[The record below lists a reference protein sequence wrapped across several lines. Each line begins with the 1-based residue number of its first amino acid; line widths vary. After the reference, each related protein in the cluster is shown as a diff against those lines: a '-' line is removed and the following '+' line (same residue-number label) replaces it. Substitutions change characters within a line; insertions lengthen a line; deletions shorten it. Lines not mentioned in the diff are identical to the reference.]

1 MWLLLFLILCPLVGS
16 LLVFSTKKSQGRY
29 WALFFAMMEML
40 GTLFMWADFDKKT
53 TVSENLFYQ
62 IKVPWLEVINSNL
75 HFGVDGIGMIMLF
88 LVNILLPLIILSAF
102 NEKKPYPNNFF
113 GLILLMQF
121 GLVGVFTT
129 LDGLLFYL
137 FWELTL
143 IPIWFVSGLW
153 GQEDK
158 RIQVTRK
165 FFIYTFCG
173 SLFMLVGLIYVYQF
187 SDSFALLDLYRVKLD
202 LNQEI
207 LVFWLIFFAFAVKFP
222 LFPFHTW
229 LPDTH
234 TYAPTQGSMLLSGI
248 MLKMAVYGMIRYLL
262 PITPNA
268 IGGFSGKLVIIFA
281 IVGVLYGAMIALI
294 SKNIKTIIAYSS
306 ISHLGMMGAG
316 ILASTYLTVKGN
328 FTTEGGEGA
337 MLQTMAH
344 GINAVGLF
352 YCADI
357 LYKRFHTKD
366 ITQMG
371 GMARVAP
378 KFAVLFIILIFGS
391 MAVPLTN
398 GFVGE
403 FILLKTIF
411 EYNKI
416 LGVIAGLSVVL
427 GAAYLLRLYS
437 KAMFGEGNEKV
448 LSQIQDVSWIEF
460 FVLLVLVVLVILFG
474 VFPNFILD
482 LVREPLNI
490 IFQTVQDKVKL

>member
-1 MWLLLFLILCPLVGS
+1 MWLLLFLIFCPLAGA
-16 LLVFSTKKSQGRY
+16 LLVFSVKKSQGSY

-40 GTLFMWADFDKKT
+40 GTLFIWADFDKKT

-75 HFGVDGIGMIMLF
+75 HFGIDGIGMLMLF
-88 LVNILLPLIILSAF
+88 LVNVLLPLIVLSAF

-121 GLVGVFTT
+121 G
-129 LDGLLFYL
+129 
-137 FWELTL
+137 LTL

-262 PITPNA
+262 PIVPNA
-268 IGGFSGKLVIIFA
+268 IGGFSGELVIIFA
-281 IVGVLYGAMIALI
+281 IIGVLYGAMIALI

-306 ISHLGMMGAG
+306 ISHLGMMGVG
-316 ILASTYLTVKGN
+316 ILASTYLTVKGS
-328 FTTEGGEGA
+328 FTTEGAEGA

-378 KFAVLFIILIFGS
+378 KFAVLFIILIFGA

-416 LGVIAGLSVVL
+416 LGIIAGLSIVL

-460 FVLLVLVVLVILFG
+460 SVLLVLGIFVLFFG

-490 IFQTVQDKVKL
+490 IFQTVQNKVKL

>member
-1 MWLLLFLILCPLVGS
+1 
-16 LLVFSTKKSQGRY
+16 
-29 WALFFAMMEML
+29 
-40 GTLFMWADFDKKT
+40 
-53 TVSENLFYQ
+53 
-62 IKVPWLEVINSNL
+62 
-75 HFGVDGIGMIMLF
+75 
-88 LVNILLPLIILSAF
+88 
-102 NEKKPYPNNFF
+102 
-113 GLILLMQF
+113 
-121 GLVGVFTT
+121 
-129 LDGLLFYL
+129 
-137 FWELTL
+137 
-143 IPIWFVSGLW
+143 
-153 GQEDK
+153 
-158 RIQVTRK
+158 
-165 FFIYTFCG
+165 
-173 SLFMLVGLIYVYQF
+173 
-187 SDSFALLDLYRVKLD
+187 
-202 LNQEI
+202 
-207 LVFWLIFFAFAVKFP
+207 
-222 LFPFHTW
+222 
-229 LPDTH
+229 
-234 TYAPTQGSMLLSGI
+234 

-268 IGGFSGKLVIIFA
+268 IGGFSGELVIIFA

-306 ISHLGMMGAG
+306 ISHLGMMGVG

-328 FTTEGGEGA
+328 FTTEGAEGA

-378 KFAVLFIILIFGS
+378 KFAVLFIILIFGA

-416 LGVIAGLSVVL
+416 FGIIAGLSIVL
-427 GAAYLLRLYS
+427 GAVYLLRLYS

-474 VFPNFILD
+474 IFPNFILD

-490 IFQTVQDKVKL
+490 IFQTVQNKVKL

>member
-1 MWLLLFLILCPLVGS
+1 MQLLLFLIFCPLVGA
-16 LLVFSTKKSQGRY
+16 LLVFGIKKSIGRY
-29 WALFFAMMEML
+29 LALFFAMIEML
-40 GTLFMWADFDKKT
+40 GTLFMWANFDEKIG
-53 TVSENLFYQ
+53 VSGNLPYQ
-62 IKVPWLEVINSNL
+62 IKLPWLSFINSNL
-75 HFGVDGIGMIMLF
+75 HFGVDGIGMMMLF
-88 LVNILLPLIILSAF
+88 LVNILLPLIIFSAF
-102 NEKKPYPNNFF
+102 NEKKPYPSHFF

-121 GLVGVFTT
+121 GLVGVFTA

-143 IPIWFVSGLW
+143 IPIWFISGLW

-173 SLFMLVGLIYVYQF
+173 SLFMLVGLIYIYQF
-187 SDSFALLDLYRVKLD
+187 SGSFALLDLYRVKLD
-202 LNQEI
+202 LHQEI

-268 IGGFSGKLVIIFA
+268 IGGFSGELVIAFA

-294 SKNIKTIIAYSS
+294 SKNIKIIIAYSS
-306 ISHLGMMGAG
+306 ISHLGMMGTG
-316 ILASTYLTVKGN
+316 ILASTYLTIKGN
-328 FTTEGGEGA
+328 FTTEGAEGA

-366 ITQMG
+366 IIQMG
-371 GMARVAP
+371 GMAIVAP
-378 KFAVLFIILIFGS
+378 KFAVLFIILIFGA

-411 EYNKI
+411 EYDEI
-416 LGVIAGLSVVL
+416 LGIIAGLSIIL

-437 KAMFGEGNEKV
+437 KAMFGKGEEKV

-460 FVLLVLVVLVILFG
+460 SVLLVLVTSVLFFG
-474 VFPNFILD
+474 IFPNFILD
-482 LVREPLNI
+482 LVREPLNF
-490 IFQTVQDKVKL
+490 IFQTMQDRVEL